1 MKALEFLKLGS
12 YAILDHFL
20 QHITELIQVK
30 VTKDTTLNDVVQD
43 LKEQC
48 GERREDALQ
57 AIDSWAEYQQEGI
70 LPKTIYELFEIEE
83 NEDEDEDEDE
93 ESLYIAFNLWDKKE
107 DN

>member
-12 YAILDHFL
+12 YAILDHFI

-30 VTKDTTLNDVVQD
+30 VTKDTTLLDVVKD

-48 GERREDALQ
+48 GKREDALQ

-70 LPKTIYELFEIEE
+70 LPKRVHELFEID
-83 NEDEDEDEDE
+83 DEDET
-93 ESLYIAFNLWDKKE
+93 LYIAFNLWDKKE